1 MRDFVKASVKAPRYR
16 KGYKKISFVK
26 LHKDYLEKHGQ
37 ISIDDFKNIVC
48 SFSKF
53 CCEKIVELRD
63 GIELPEYLGQVQIKS
78 YKEKRK
84 LYDIPTSIKLGK
96 LVTYTNLNTDGY
108 SAKVY
113 YSNIDCEYKFQNREI
128 WKFVPVREL
137 KKIAS
142 AAFLKDWKMYEQCT
156 PKPTRMQ
163 KMADKLNIT
172 TTERGINVFN
182 DYNEFE
188 I

>member
-1 MRDFVKASVKAPRYR
+1 MRDFVKADVKGPRYR

-26 LHKDYLEKHGQ
+26 LHKEFTEKHGQ
-37 ISIDDFKNIVC
+37 ISLESFRNIIC

-53 CCEKIVELRD
+53 CCDKVAELRD

-78 YKEKRK
+78 YREKRK

-96 LVTYTNLNTDGY
+96 LVTYTNLETDGY
-108 SAKVY
+108 NAKIY
-113 YSNIDCEYKFQNREI
+113 YSNINCEYKFQNREI
-128 WKFVPVREL
+128 WKFVPVREF
-137 KKIAS
+137 KKAAS
-142 AAFLKDWKMYEQCT
+142 EAFLNDWKKYEECV
-156 PKPTRMQ
+156 PKPTRMNKIIE
-163 KMADKLNIT
+163 KMNNPTIEK
-172 TTERGINVFN
+172 GINIFN